1 MDNLSDRWGIA
12 IHGLLR
18 TKWGLARGTC
28 SAIALLRRQVNLADT
43 PIGITMHG
51 PAPKRPRIGERE
63 LIAMMAML
71 MALNALAIDAM
82 LPAFPRM
89 AKGLGLADANQVQFV
104 ISIYLLANGFG
115 SLLHGPLSDRFGRR
129 PVLIGAIAGYVLFAL
144 ACSMAQSFNMLLAMR
159 VGQGFCGA
167 ALGVLVTSIIRD
179 QFSGDAMAKRMST
192 IFLVFMAVPIVAPLV
207 GSAVLLFAGWRSI
220 FDLMAV
226 MAIIMLAWV
235 VLRLPETLDP
245 ADAIPIQ
252 PSAMAK
258 VWHRV
263 VTHRTANSYLIAG
276 GIAHGALFGYLN
288 SSQQIFDKGF
298 GMPEFFPFGFGI
310 VAIGIACANFTNAR
324 IVERFGARRV
334 SQSALVAFIS
344 LGAAQLLAA
353 LLVPNSLVLFL
364 ALITLNMAMIGFVGS
379 NFSSIAMQPF
389 GDSAGSASSF
399 QNFVRTVLSAVIGAA
414 IGQQF
419 TGSAAPVAAGFL
431 VCGLIALLLVWFGE
445 HGKLFTRPG
454 TTKHIPL

>member
-1 MDNLSDRWGIA
+1 MRNPDPV
-12 IHGLLR
+12 
-18 TKWGLARGTC
+18 KP
-28 SAIALLRRQVNLADT
+28 ALGD
-43 PIGITMHG
+43 
-51 PAPKRPRIGERE
+51 RE
-63 LIAMMAML
+63 LVGMMAML

-89 AKGLGLADANQVQFV
+89 AKGLSLADTNQVQFV
-104 ISIYLLANGFG
+104 ISSYLFANGVG

-129 PVLIGAIAGYVLFAL
+129 PVLIGAIVGYVLFAL
-144 ACSMAQSFNMLLAMR
+144 MCSFAQSFDMLIAMR
-159 VGQGFCGA
+159 IGQGFCGA

-179 QFSGDAMAKRMST
+179 QFAGDAMAKRMST

-220 FDLMAV
+220 FDLMAI
-226 MAIIMLAWV
+226 MAIVMLIWVIM
-235 VLRLPETLDP
+235 RLPETLDP
-245 ADAIPIQ
+245 ANAIPIELGALGKAWK
-252 PSAMAK
+252 SVLMN
-258 VWHRV
+258 RM
-263 VTHRTANSYLIAG
+263 ANSYLIAG

-288 SSQQIFDKGF
+288 SSQQIFDQSF
-298 GMPEFFPFGFGI
+298 GVPDFFPIGFGI

-334 SQSALVAFIS
+334 SQSALFAFLA

-353 LLVPNSLVLFL
+353 WFVPQSLWLFL

-389 GDSAGSASSF
+389 GAIAGSASSF
-399 QNFVRTVLSAVIGAA
+399 QNFVRTMLSAGIGAW

-419 TGSAAPVAAGFL
+419 SGSPAPVAAGFL
-431 VCGLIALLLVWFGE
+431 ICGLVALMLVLFGE
-445 HGKLFTRPG
+445 RGKLFTRPG
-454 TTKHIPL
+454 TTKPIPM